1 MKRKLITLLL
11 TVCTLSTLVA
21 CGTDSSN
28 SKRENDIQ
36 ENVQENIQENVQEES
51 VKEESSQNNLNNNE
65 EVKTNDSQTGNS
77 SLLNKYPNQKI
88 CDKDWTEM
96 TFILDDKEYVLGN
109 PLSDYKLE
117 ETGYYPTL
125 SITNITESEDLRE
138 TMVKK
143 QEDIYYCK
151 DGYNLLEPIHLN
163 LINPTSE
170 EIPLYDCTVNSIIVG
185 SCLYTTGLTSE
196 FPTFSINGLRFGDSE
211 DTLLEKLGT
220 DYTDR
225 KISRDG
231 VISYTYKNET
241 QGFFI
246 QLNDQGIILFQLV
259 QKVEQAESIPENTE
273 NETEIEE
280 ENQVIEE
287 EVISEILP
295 SEIWTDMELVLN
307 GTLIDLDNFSYQELT
322 QLIGGRLADNYNDK
336 TLKSEKQYMMSVW
349 LYEEID
355 GSVKDSLT
363 VNFYNPSNEEQLL
376 KDCKI
381 NLIEQSLSDKEETK
395 DNLIFS
401 KGLTPGLEMSVEDVI
416 NLFGEPSEIDES
428 KSYKELIYN
437 AGNKKF
443 IINVKDNKINGI
455 TLSFKYE
462 E

>member
-1 MKRKLITLLL
+1 MKRKIIALLL
-11 TVCTLSTLVA
+11 SICTLSTLVA

-28 SKRENDIQ
+28 SKREND
-36 ENVQENIQENVQEES
+36 VQENIQENVQEES
-51 VKEESSQNNLNNNE
+51 VKEESSQNNSNNNE
-65 EVKTNDSQTGNS
+65 EVKTNDSQTEIS

-88 CDKDWTEM
+88 CDKAWTEM
-96 TFILDDKEYVLGN
+96 TFILDDKEYELGHT
-109 PLSDYKLE
+109 LSYYNLE
-117 ETGYYPTL
+117 EKGYYPTL
-125 SITNITESEDLRE
+125 SIIDIDEPESLKQ
-138 TMVKK
+138 TTVKK
-143 QEDIYYCK
+143 QDSIYYCK
-151 DGYNLLEPIHLN
+151 NGYNLLEPIELN

-170 EIPLYDCTVNSIIVG
+170 ELFLYDCTVNSIIVG
-185 SCLYTTGLTSE
+185 ASLYTTGLIDEYS
-196 FPTFSINGLRFGDSE
+196 TFSINGLRFGDSE

-246 QLNDQGIILFQLV
+246 QLNDQGIILFQLA

-273 NETEIEE
+273 NETEIEG

-295 SEIWTDMELVLN
+295 SENWEDMEVVINGNLV
-307 GTLIDLDNFSYQELT
+307 DLDNFSYQELT

-381 NLIEQSLSDKEETK
+381 NLIGQSLSDKEETK

-416 NLFGEPSEIDES
+416 NLFGEPTEIDES

-443 IINVKDNKINGI
+443 IIRVKDNKINGI